1 MQDTIKQRLDILKQA
16 GQINEKMETAI
27 LGFVG
32 KMEAEYDLE
41 VTEENGAMLV
51 MHLAIAL
58 ARIDRGET
66 VDRMDAMLVDQIKD
80 AKGFAEL
87 PAFLGNLEEQMGW
100 KVPVEELEYIALH
113 FCTMIEKGGKQ

>member
-1 MQDTIKQRLDILKQA
+1 MEATIQQRLDILKQA
-16 GQINEKMETAI
+16 GQIDEKMEKAI
-27 LGFVG
+27 LDFAA
-32 KMEAEYDLE
+32 KMESEYGVE

-58 ARIDRGET
+58 ARIERGET
-66 VDRMDAMLVDQIKD
+66 VDRMDSMLVDQIRE

-87 PAFLGNLEEQMGW
+87 PAFLNDLEAQMGW

>member
-1 MQDTIKQRLDILKQA
+1 MENTIRQRLSILKQA
-16 GQINEKMETAI
+16 EQINGKMEAAI
-27 LGFVG
+27 LGFVD
-32 KMEAEYDLE
+32 KMEAEYGLE

-66 VDRMDAMLVDQIKD
+66 VERMDAMLVDQIRD

-87 PAFLGNLEEQMGW
+87 PVFLQDLETQMGW
-100 KVPVEELEYIALH
+100 RVPVEELEYIALH
-113 FCTMIEKGGKQ
+113 FCTMIKKGGKQ